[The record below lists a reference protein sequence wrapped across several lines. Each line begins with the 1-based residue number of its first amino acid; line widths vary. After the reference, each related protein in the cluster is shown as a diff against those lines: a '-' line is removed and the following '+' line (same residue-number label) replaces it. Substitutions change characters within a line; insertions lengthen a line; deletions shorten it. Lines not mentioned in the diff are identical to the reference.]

1 MGHYQ
6 CKIELTL
13 RKMISMVQ
21 AAELSPFKMKYFKRD
36 GKRICINPICQKEKM
51 YKINK
56 YITII
61 KLFLL
66 YQTYFFLLLQFT
78 YIFATFL
85 LFWVNVSTNH
95 RPAARP

>member
-21 AAELSPFKMKYFKRD
+21 AAELSPFKMKPNTSKMTYFKRD

-66 YQTYFFLLLQFT
+66 YQTFFFAFTIHLYFCNFSSFLG
-78 YIFATFL
+78 
-85 LFWVNVSTNH
+85 
-95 RPAARP
+95 